1 MKQMSVKVASL
12 AGFCFG
18 VDRAVR
24 RLDEVLAKKDE
35 KTTVYTLGALI
46 HNPQMISHYEKC
58 GVITADPDDI
68 EEIYRKTDEDHRT
81 VILLRAHGIERQ
93 TEEKLRGYEKANN
106 FFTVTDC
113 TCPYVKKI
121 HRIVESKCDENTPL
135 IVIGSKEHPEVK
147 GILSYTDGEKY
158 VFSSSEEVAGA
169 KIPEKN
175 AVAVAQ
181 TTQNISEWK
190 KCQENI
196 KKLCTNPQFFDTI
209 CTVTENRQNEVGSL
223 SRDSDIMLII
233 GGKSSS
239 NTNKLYRIAKQNCP
253 RTYFIE
259 NLSDLPDFSLQP
271 ECRVG
276 IAAGASTP
284 MGIIKEVETI
294 MNEKTSMEGEN
305 FAELLEQSFKTLHT
319 GETVKGVITAVSA
332 NEIFVDLGTKTTG
345 VISTDELSDDASAE
359 TLAKYKVGDEI
370 EAIVVKVSD
379 ADGVA
384 NLSRKKIER
393 LQNWSK
399 IVEAYNNGEVLTGK
413 IVDVVKGGVIIS
425 VKDVRV
431 FIPASHTGLP
441 KDADVSALRG
451 TTQKVKIIELDESRN
466 RAIASIR
473 VVLREERKAQEE
485 AFWSEIEEGKRY
497 EGTVKSIKSYG
508 AFVDL
513 GGVSGMVHITEL
525 SWSRIKNPSEVVK
538 EGQKISVY
546 VKSFDRETGR
556 ISLGYKAEED
566 DPWLKFKS
574 QYNVNDVV
582 SCKIMSLLPFGAFA
596 EIIPGADGL
605 IHISQIANKKIAK
618 PADVLNV
625 GDVVDAKITEIDDE
639 NRKISLSIR
648 ALIEE
653 KEEKES
659 AMPEDYVPD
668 DAEPVEEDTPADDEP
683 VAEEAPADA
692 EPVAEETPA
701 DAEPTVEEAP
711 ADAE

>member
-1 MKQMSVKVASL
+1 MSVKVASL

-24 RLDEVLAKKDE
+24 RLDEVLEKKSE
-35 KTTVYTLGALI
+35 KTTVYTLGPLI
-46 HNPQMISHYEKC
+46 HNPQMISHYQKR
-58 GVITADPDDI
+58 GVITSGPDDI
-68 EEIYRKTDEDHRT
+68 EEIYRRTDENHRT
-81 VILLRAHGIERQ
+81 VILLRAHGVKKE
-93 TEEKLRGYEKANN
+93 TEEKLREYEKDNEY
-106 FFTVTDC
+106 FTVADC

-121 HRIVESKCDENTPL
+121 HRIVESKCDKNTPL
-135 IVIGSKEHPEVK
+135 IVVGSKEHPEVE
-147 GILSYTDGEKY
+147 GILSYANGKKY
-158 VFSSSEEVAGA
+158 VFSSSDELSQT
-169 KIPEKN
+169 KIPEEE
-175 AVAVAQ
+175 AVVVAQ

-190 KCQENI
+190 KCQKII

-209 CTVTENRQNEVGSL
+209 CSVTENRQSEVDSL
-223 SRDSDIMLII
+223 SRNSDIMLII
-233 GGKSSS
+233 GGKNSS
-239 NTNKLYRIAKQNCP
+239 NSNKLYHIAKQNCP

-259 NLSDLPDFSLQP
+259 NISELPDFSLQP

-294 MNEKTSMEGEN
+294 MNEKTLMDGEN

-345 VISTDELSDDASAE
+345 VISTDELGDDVSSEA
-359 TLAKYKVGDEI
+359 LAKYKVGDEI
-370 EAIVVKVSD
+370 EAIVIKVSD

-384 NLSRKKIER
+384 TLSRKKIER

-399 IVEAYNNGEVLTGK
+399 IVEAYNNSEVLTGK

-431 FIPASHTGLP
+431 FIPASHTGLA
-441 KDADVSALRG
+441 KDADLSVLRG
-451 TTQKVKIIELDESRN
+451 TTQKVKIIDLDESRN

-473 VVLREERKAQEE
+473 AVLREEKKARED
-485 AFWSEIEEGKRY
+485 AFWAEIEEGKRY

-546 VKSFDRETGR
+546 VKSFDKETGR

-574 QYNVNDVV
+574 QYKVDDVV
-582 SCKIMSLLPFGAFA
+582 SCKIISLLPFGAFA

-625 GDVVDAKITEIDDE
+625 GDTVDAKITEIDDD
-639 NRKISLSIR
+639 NRKISLSMR

-653 KEEKES
+653 KEEEEN

-668 DAEPVEEDTPADDEP
+668 DAESDEEAAPADVESDE
-683 VAEEAPADA
+683 ETAPADA
-692 EPVAEETPA
+692 E
-701 DAEPTVEEAP
+701 
-711 ADAE
+711 